1 MRRREGSL
9 LCISVQL
16 SSDSERGKWDHLTA
30 PYKTLGCPGTFP
42 LPSHKQL
49 QRGAKWSQRA
59 AGAERGRRQQQLR
72 ELHSF
77 ASTLIERSV
86 LIFDCLLSLL
96 MWSIFLHSANGPP
109 PSLILVTIAP
119 KSLLRALVSN
129 STALSPAHWDCT
141 LGSQGRSL
149 PCVPYLYGMRTY
161 SRVTK
166 PCCCNKHGKGSLTDG
181 LGSWLDQSLQHGS
194 QMPGSEPSS
203 SRTSTHVE
211 SGELSIAQE
220 HHHRPGKVLWSDA
233 ASGTAREIT
242 ELIWTKASFTTE
254 T

>member
-1 MRRREGSL
+1 MHLTPAIIRLWTGQVRPPDGSIQDTRLSWHLPSAQLQATAERSQVEPEGSWSRERQKAAAIERASQFCFYFNWTQCPHL
-9 LCISVQL
+9 WLSAL
-16 SSDSERGKWDHLTA
+16 SSHVINLS
-30 PYKTLGCPGTFP
+30 P
-42 LPSHKQL
+42 LS
-49 QRGAKWSQRA
+49 
-59 AGAERGRRQQQLR
+59 
-72 ELHSF
+72 
-77 ASTLIERSV
+77 
-86 LIFDCLLSLL
+86 
-96 MWSIFLHSANGPP
+96 NGPP

-149 PCVPYLYGMRTY
+149 PCVLYLYGMRTY

-203 SRTSTHVE
+203 SRTSTHIE
-211 SGELSIAQE
+211 SGEFSISQE
-220 HHHRPGKVLWSDA
+220 QHHTPGKVLWSDA
-233 ASGTAREIT
+233 DSGTAREIT